1 MRQKD
6 PRTHLLEKLEKANI
20 CMLTTSEADGTL
32 ATRPMGLQKAEEGG
46 TLWFMT
52 RSTSDVASDAAQ
64 RPVNVSVQDKDFW
77 ASVAGHGQVVRDD
90 ARKKEFWNPATEA
103 FFGEGSE
110 PEDPQIVLIR
120 VDVETA
126 QYWDSPGAVGTAVE
140 IIKAKVTGGEAH
152 PGESETVRF

>member
-1 MRQKD
+1 MGQKD
-6 PRTHLLEKLEKANI
+6 PRTQLLERLEKSNI

-52 RSTSDVASDAAQ
+52 RTTSDVASDAAQ

-110 PEDPQIVLIR
+110 PEDPQIVLVR
-120 VDVETA
+120 VDVESA
-126 QYWDSPGAVGTAVE
+126 QYWESPGAVGTAVE
-140 IIKAKVTGGEAH
+140 MIKAKVTGGEAH
-152 PGESETVRF
+152 PGESKTVEF